1 MGISARW
8 LKSLVGLRKVER
20 QQQQQKEDEDVG
32 RMVRYLP
39 INLQFWRILVLKLWL
54 MNWCCLLPRPGVDC
68 ARIMFTKKGRT
79 Y

>member
-39 INLQFWRILVLKLWL
+39 INLQFWRILVLKLVVGEL
-54 MNWCCLLPRPGVDC
+54 MLFI
-68 ARIMFTKKGRT
+68 A
-79 Y
+79 

>member
-20 QQQQQKEDEDVG
+20 KQQQRHRKEDEDAG
-32 RMVRYLP
+32 QMVRLRP
-39 INLQFWRILVLKLWL
+39 IILRFWRILVLKLVVGAL
-54 MNWCCLLPRPGVDC
+54 MLFIAWRPDGIVE
-68 ARIMFTKKGRT
+68 GL